1 MKREDIKKLKIG
13 LILALL
19 FILIKS
25 LNELGAVGSSKALV
39 TSLVVGLPFLLLAYW
54 IYGRAENLT
63 ETTKRSIAYISVPVS
78 LGLWRWLH
86 MVSKYYETILALTLC
101 YILILT
107 IYIERK
113 KECSASAD
121 TGENQE

>member
-1 MKREDIKKLKIG
+1 MKPEDIKKLKIA

-25 LNELGAVGSSKALV
+25 LSEIGAVGSSKALV
-39 TSLVVGLPFLLLAYW
+39 TSLVVGLPFLLLVYW
-54 IYGRAENLT
+54 IYGRAENLA
-63 ETTKRSIAYISVPVS
+63 ETTKRSIAYISVPIS

-86 MVSKYYETILALTLC
+86 MVSKYYEAILALVLC

-113 KECSASAD
+113 KERAACAD
-121 TGENQE
+121 IGDNKG